1 MLQTDFTIH
10 TVTTKSQ
17 LEKILSF
24 LKDSNNNVLM
34 KNSTSYLKIGNREV
48 KTHFNSILYCEDKK
62 TLVLL
67 TSNGEISN
75 DLFEGYLSINNIPFH
90 SVDFLKEEETNE
102 MEKEIWFAKGK
113 KEVSK
118 ALEDSKE
125 KGYDTCTFYPKMKGK
140 LELFY
145 ELETEEKELFDKR
158 NIEGVI
164 ELEDKLIVLLQSK
177 ERSKMLYQQLFQML
191 WTDNK
196 NVAINWDDQL
206 HYFDKP
212 KQYKKEQ

>member
-1 MLQTDFTIH
+1 MSQTDFTLY

-17 LEKILSF
+17 LDKILNF
-24 LKDSNNNVLM
+24 LKETSNNVLM

-48 KTHFNSILYCEDKK
+48 KTHYNSILYCEDKQ

-67 TSNGEISN
+67 TANGEISN

-140 LELFY
+140 LELSY
-145 ELETEEKELFDKR
+145 TLETEEKELFDKR

-177 ERSKMLYQQLFQML
+177 ERNKMLYQQLFQML
-191 WTDNK
+191 WNDNK

>member
-17 LEKILSF
+17 LEKILCF

-48 KTHFNSILYCEDKK
+48 KTHFNSILYSEDKK
-62 TLVLL
+62 ALVLL

-90 SVDFLKEEETNE
+90 SVDFLKKEETNE

-140 LELFY
+140 LELSY

-164 ELEDKLIVLLQSK
+164 ELDDKLIVLLQSK

-191 WTDNK
+191 WNDNK

>member
-191 WTDNK
+191 WADNK